1 MVTAFLMMILVGT
14 VTAGVAYSQKTSLQ
28 TAAREATRFGATLPV
43 NGDMSGWLN
52 RVSDVARGAA
62 NGDLGASV
70 PGQRICVA
78 YVYPNGT
85 TADDR
90 STRLLQQ
97 GGVVGPVSH
106 GPTSRCFDDGRP
118 DDERRVQVSV
128 GRAATIQAVVF
139 STEVDLNSRSSA
151 RFERSN

>member
-1 MVTAFLMMILVGT
+1 MVTALLMMLLVGT
-14 VTAGVAYSQKTSLQ
+14 VTAAVAYSQKTSLQ

-43 NGDMSGWLN
+43 NGDMTLWLS
-52 RVSDVARGAA
+52 RVTEVARSAA
-62 NGDLGASV
+62 NGELGPSV

-85 TADDR
+85 AANDR
-90 STRLLQQ
+90 NTRLLQQ
-97 GGVVGPVSH
+97 GGVVGPPTH
-106 GPTSRCFDDGRP
+106 GSTSKCFDDGRP

-128 GRAATIQAVVF
+128 GREATIQAVVF
-139 STEVDLNSRSSA
+139 SKEVGLNSRSSA